1 MGWSASRQGKW
12 KSNISGRML
21 TSNELDAEKRQHEID
36 QRQSDSRAENS
47 RKIEDLEKKL
57 AAQKAAP
64 APKKAEPPKPK
75 PKGDQQIDSPKV
87 SPQISAAQQVVNNYQ
102 SGLKD
107 KKSPW
112 EQASA
117 NADSSGDTGQ
127 FGNFN
132 PGGNSTPSDQPQSD
146 PQEFAN
152 KYKLDL
158 MNSGATKDS
167 QAGNE
172 SSMSG
177 ADILKRDKQQ
187 GWS

>member
-1 MGWSASRQGKW
+1 MSWAESRDSIRAS
-12 KSNISGRML
+12 
-21 TSNELDAEKRQHEID
+21 EKRREAEQQRDWNE
-36 QRQSDSRAENS
+36 RQSQKARNHSKDNEARI
-47 RKIEDLEKKL
+47 KQLESQL
-57 AAQKAAP
+57 AKQKAA
-64 APKKAEPPKPK
+64 PKPK
-75 PKGDQQIDSPKV
+75 PKAKPKGPQQIDPVKHSPEISNAQKV
-87 SPQISAAQQVVNNYQ
+87 ANDYM
-102 SGLKD
+102 SGLGNKQ
-107 KKSPW
+107 SPW
-112 EQASA
+112 EQSQSDAASSA
-117 NADSSGDTGQ
+117 S

-146 PQEFAN
+146 PQQFAD
-152 KYKLDL
+152 KFKLDL

>member
-1 MGWSASRQGKW
+1 MGWSDSMLGRSRSRI
-12 KSNISGRML
+12 SNRML
-21 TSNELDAEKRQHEID
+21 TNEQHE
-36 QRQSDSRAENS
+36 QEKENHA
-47 RKIEDLEKKL
+47 RKQESTDNSAKIKKLEQQL
-57 AAQKAAP
+57 AAQKKAAPAP

-75 PKGDQQIDSPKV
+75 PKGDQQIDSPKA